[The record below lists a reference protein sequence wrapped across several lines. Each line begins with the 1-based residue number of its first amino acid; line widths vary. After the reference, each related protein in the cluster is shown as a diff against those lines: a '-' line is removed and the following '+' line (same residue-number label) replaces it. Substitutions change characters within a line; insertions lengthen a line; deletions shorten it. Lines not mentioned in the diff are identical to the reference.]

1 MPVLARKQIVPLSVA
16 GVAALALI
24 VGVAVWWTDKQ
35 HFESTD
41 NAFVQADTVQ
51 VSPQVSGTVVE
62 VLVSDNQRVEAG
74 QVLARIDPASIQA
87 RLDQAIAN
95 AQALEAAV
103 KAVDDKASLETA
115 MIAQREAGVQSAQA
129 DAGRMNADIRRYSD
143 LNAKGWVSDQKV
155 QAVRAGAA
163 QSAAAVAQAKAALDA
178 ERKQAQSLG
187 SSRAQTLA
195 QLAAARAAVQQ
206 ARIDL
211 DRTVIRAPVGG
222 VVGARSVRPGQLV
235 QPGVSLMAIV
245 PLGQTFVVANFK
257 ETQMS
262 RLRIGQRVEIRADAF
277 GKQVIT
283 GRVDSFAPA
292 TGAEFALIPVENAVG
307 NFTKIAQRVP
317 VKIAIDR
324 TTPTGRALRPGLS
337 VEVKVDVRDQTGAS
351 FAQSALD
358 QPMLADDSKLAGA
371 R

>member
-1 MPVLARKQIVPLSVA
+1 MPALARKQIVPLAAASLA
-16 GVAALALI
+16 GLALLI
-24 VGVAVWWTDKQ
+24 GIGVWWTDKQ

-51 VSPQVSGTVVE
+51 VSPQVGGYVVE

-87 RLDQAIAN
+87 RLDQAVAN

-115 MIAQREAGVQSAQA
+115 MIAQREAGVKSAQA

-143 LNAKGWVSDQKV
+143 LADKGWVSDQKV

-163 QSAAAVAQAKAALDA
+163 QSDAAVAQARAALDA

-187 SSRAQTLA
+187 STREQTLA
-195 QLAAARAAVQQ
+195 QLAAARAAVEQ

-211 DRTVIRAPVGG
+211 DRTVIRAPVAG

-235 QPGVSLMAIV
+235 QPGTALMAIV
-245 PLGQTFVVANFK
+245 PLGQAFVVANFK

-262 RLRIGQRVEIRADAF
+262 RLRIGQSVEIRADAF
-277 GKQVIT
+277 GKQVIR

-324 TTPTGRALRPGLS
+324 STPTGRALRPGLS
-337 VEVKVDVRDQTGAS
+337 VEVKVDVRDRSGAS

-358 QPMLADDSKLAGA
+358 QPLLADDSRPGGA